1 MTKPVGRLYATALAL
16 VLFFLTWAVV
26 AAKPW
31 TTADTPSDPRLQA
44 LALREKLL
52 RQEAKSVNRVV
63 ARRWALYRREL
74 AARRKQIAAVK
85 AAAAAAPPPS
95 AAVRV
100 VTLPPITIT
109 RTS

>member
-1 MTKPVGRLYATALAL
+1 MTNPVSRVYATALAL

-31 TTADTPSDPRLQA
+31 TNTATAADPRLRA
-44 LALREKLL
+44 LALRETWL
-52 RQEAKSVNRVV
+52 RQEAKSVNKIVT
-63 ARRWALYRREL
+63 RRWAVYRHEL
-74 AARRKQIAAVK
+74 AARRAQIAAAKVR
-85 AAAAAAPPPS
+85 AAAAAP
-95 AAVRV
+95 AVRV